1 MDLSWWYWRKDLLPI
16 FSFWTRSSNV
26 IKVLFWIKCWNCAML
41 VSNMWSTVFFF
52 FFLQWLST
60 KWGLFHNG
68 VYLHGAIGDLVTLWA
83 FHQPVTAIIL
93 HYWHLADNLIQN
105 DLHNCLQSRCYGNAF
120 ETVMAFN
127 GRVDKWEVRDVYV
140 FAWWLFNCY
149 PCVTL
154 LHRVD
159 TIGDNL

>member
-1 MDLSWWYWRKDLLPI
+1 MILKKGFVANIFLLDQVLKCHKSI
-16 FSFWTRSSNV
+16 VLN
-26 IKVLFWIKCWNCAML
+26 KVLKLCNACFPYVKYS
-41 VSNMWSTVFFF
+41 VFF

-159 TIGDNL
+159 TTGDNL